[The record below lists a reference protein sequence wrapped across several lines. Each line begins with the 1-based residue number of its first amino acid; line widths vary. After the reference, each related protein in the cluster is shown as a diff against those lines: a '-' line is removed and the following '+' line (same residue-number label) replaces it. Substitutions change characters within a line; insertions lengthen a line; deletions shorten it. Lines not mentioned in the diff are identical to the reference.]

1 MLPSNKQNIESILKF
16 SFASVG
22 LLLTTYIGFATFGLI
37 SNSKVH
43 YANFVMA
50 ILTLSSIYGAIV
62 WLEDLN
68 KQVQKKFA
76 RWLRLVL
83 LLLGSLLAIPSS
95 IWVRMNAVR
104 LDTIHPFFEERD
116 FYIGLA
122 LLTGVLLLNW
132 FHWGLLLTSL
142 IFATIIYFFFGEHV
156 PIDLLQLPG
165 FDANFVMNYL
175 GLGLSEG
182 MFWFARVC
190 ADNIY
195 FLIIFASILLGI
207 GMLKL
212 VIEVGKL
219 VGNRV
224 SGGAAFPAI
233 VGSGIASV
241 MGQAV
246 ANVVLTGRLT
256 IPMMKNRDL
265 VPTWL
270 ER

>member
-1 MLPSNKQNIESILKF
+1 
-16 SFASVG
+16 
-22 LLLTTYIGFATFGLI
+22 
-37 SNSKVH
+37 
-43 YANFVMA
+43 
-50 ILTLSSIYGAIV
+50 
-62 WLEDLN
+62 
-68 KQVQKKFA
+68 
-76 RWLRLVL
+76 
-83 LLLGSLLAIPSS
+83 
-95 IWVRMNAVR
+95 MNAVR

-165 FDANFVMNYL
+165 YDANFVMNYL

-224 SGGAAFPAI
+224 SGGQPFLPLLA
-233 VGSGIASV
+233 
-241 MGQAV
+241 
-246 ANVVLTGRLT
+246 VVLLHQLWGKQSQ
-256 IPMMKNRDL
+256 MSF
-265 VPTWL
+265 
-270 ER
+270 